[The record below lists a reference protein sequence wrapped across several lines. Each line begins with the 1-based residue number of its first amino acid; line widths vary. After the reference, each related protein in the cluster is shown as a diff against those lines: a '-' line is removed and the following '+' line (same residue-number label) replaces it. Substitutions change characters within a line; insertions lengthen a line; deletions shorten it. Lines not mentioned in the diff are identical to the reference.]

1 MPSTLNQLRE
11 QLDGLQQQYY
21 LHFAGQPRV
30 TRNLEMM
37 RQMAVRAGALRSE
50 LATLAESEAR
60 TAALALA
67 AERLELYRGEVAAI
81 DAARVEVGDRGVE
94 AAWLGQRANHV
105 FHRYRRHF
113 AGRSRS
119 GRDISILQEMISDL
133 DAIRGEMATLG
144 DGWRSAQLTRD
155 REIVDNFLGLFRQE
169 VREIK
174 AARDGADGEQAE
186 SLFAQLANDQFEQY
200 RLHFAGQPRVSR
212 RPELLEQMCGNLEA
226 ILSRMQALPSQGFH
240 GAHNPQNARIVVE
253 RLAAWRGELEG
264 IREVRTKTSLSEMVS
279 QLGRAAE
286 VVLEVYNERYAGQAR
301 ASRDLGLLCGLCD
314 RLVDLERQMETI
326 GRVQTLVDNERNLE
340 LVHDLMHMLEA
351 EYDEID
357 KAQQAGAAASSGPA
371 GAPSAS

>member
-186 SLFAQLANDQFEQY
+186 SLFAQLANDQIEQ
-200 RLHFAGQPRVSR
+200 
-212 RPELLEQMCGNLEA
+212 
-226 ILSRMQALPSQGFH
+226 
-240 GAHNPQNARIVVE
+240 
-253 RLAAWRGELEG
+253 
-264 IREVRTKTSLSEMVS
+264 
-279 QLGRAAE
+279 
-286 VVLEVYNERYAGQAR
+286 
-301 ASRDLGLLCGLCD
+301 
-314 RLVDLERQMETI
+314 
-326 GRVQTLVDNERNLE
+326 
-340 LVHDLMHMLEA
+340 
-351 EYDEID
+351 
-357 KAQQAGAAASSGPA
+357 
-371 GAPSAS
+371 